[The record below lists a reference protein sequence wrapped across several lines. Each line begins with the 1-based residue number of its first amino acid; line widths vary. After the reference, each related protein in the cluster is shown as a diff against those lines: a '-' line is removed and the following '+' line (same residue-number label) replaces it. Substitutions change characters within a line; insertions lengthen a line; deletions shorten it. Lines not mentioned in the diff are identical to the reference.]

1 MPAATARA
9 AHSSLTADPEEPPLR
24 KLYRSADGRMLGGVA
39 RGLAGHL
46 GLPVAW
52 VRLVFLGLFFS
63 DGFGAL
69 LYAVFWIVVP
79 LGVGGIGEGH
89 GARSVFETAAD
100 GRRRLRK
107 PDPGQV
113 FALVALLVGAVVF
126 VVNVDMGSEADRYIW
141 PTLLI
146 GAGSVLVWRQADN
159 ARRARWMEVGRSR
172 RLLQLARAL
181 AGVALVGLGL
191 AVFMVVRGSAAQL
204 GNVLTAAIAVLTGI
218 ALLAGPYLVRMVQDL
233 SEERLMRIRAQ
244 ERAEVA
250 AHVHDSVLHTL
261 TLIQR
266 NADDGGEVRRLARA
280 QERELRNWLYN
291 PEGTGKDEDDEP
303 ETLAEAVK
311 RSAAEVEDKHG
322 VPLEVVVVGDC
333 PLDDKLGAQ
342 MQAAREAMVNAAKYG
357 GEGGAVQVFA
367 EVEGRTVFV
376 SVRDRGPGSTWT
388 RFPPTGWAYEN
399 QSSAGCS
406 ATAALPGCVR
416 CPAGAPR
423 SSWRWK
429 GRANDR
435 EHRSHRGPERRVRVV
450 LVDDHRMFRTG
461 VQAEIGRTEETGVEV
476 VGEAA
481 DVDQAVTVI
490 TATRPEV
497 VLLDVHLPGGGGVE
511 VLRRCAPLMGAADD
525 PVRFLALSVS
535 DAAEDVIGVIRGGAR
550 GYVTKTITGTDLVDS
565 IFRVQEGD
573 AVFSPR
579 LAGFVLDAFASTDAP
594 PVDEDMD
601 RLTQREREVLRLI
614 ARGYAYKEIAKQLF
628 ISVKTVE
635 SHVSAVLRK
644 LQLSNRHELTR
655 WATARRL
662 V

>member
-9 AHSSLTADPEEPPLR
+9 ASSLAADPEEPPVR
-24 KLYRSADGRMLGGVA
+24 KLYRSADGRLLGGVA

-52 VRLVFLGLFFS
+52 VRFLFLGLFFT
-63 DGFGAL
+63 DGLGAV

-79 LGVGGIGEGH
+79 LGVGGVD
-89 GARSVFETAAD
+89 APRSVFEVSAD
-100 GRRRLRK
+100 GRRKLRK
-107 PDPGQV
+107 PDKGQFV
-113 FALVALLVGAVVF
+113 ALVALVALLVGAVAF

-159 ARRARWMEVGRSR
+159 ARRARWMEVSRNR
-172 RLLQLARAL
+172 RLLHVARSL

-191 AVFMVVRGSAAQL
+191 AVFLVVRGSAAQF

-218 ALLAGPYLVRMVQDL
+218 FLLAGPYLVRMTQDL

-266 NADDGGEVRRLARA
+266 NADDAGEVRRLARA

-311 RSAAEVEDKHG
+311 RAAAEVEDKHG

-333 PLDDKLGAQ
+333 PLDEKLSAQ

-376 SVRDRGPGSTWT
+376 SVRDRGPG
-388 RFPPTGWAYEN
+388 FDLDEV
-399 QSSAGCS
+399 
-406 ATAALPGCVR
+406 PGDRMGVR
-416 CPAGAPR
+416 E
-423 SSWRWK
+423 SI
-429 GRANDR
+429 
-435 EHRSHRGPERRVRVV
+435 
-450 LVDDHRMFRTG
+450 
-461 VQAEIGRTEETGVEV
+461 IGRMQRNG
-476 VGEAA
+476 G
-481 DVDQAVTVI
+481 
-490 TATRPEV
+490 TARLRSV
-497 VLLDVHLPGGGGVE
+497 PGGGTEVE
-511 VLRRCAPLMGAADD
+511 LEMER
-525 PVRFLALSVS
+525 
-535 DAAEDVIGVIRGGAR
+535 
-550 GYVTKTITGTDLVDS
+550 
-565 IFRVQEGD
+565 
-573 AVFSPR
+573 
-579 LAGFVLDAFASTDAP
+579 AS
-594 PVDEDMD
+594 E
-601 RLTQREREVLRLI
+601 
-614 ARGYAYKEIAKQLF
+614 
-628 ISVKTVE
+628 
-635 SHVSAVLRK
+635 
-644 LQLSNRHELTR
+644 
-655 WATARRL
+655 
-662 V
+662 